1 LYVFSVLKFFNPL
14 AMVRA
19 SGPLGPRLLTR
30 ARPDIFRKYQEVG
43 RKEQDIVRNS

>member
-1 LYVFSVLKFFNPL
+1 VLKFFNPL

-43 RKEQDIVRNS
+43 RKEPDIVRNC